1 MSNLSRRKFIGN
13 IGALGAASV
22 LAPSVLASDSAFLT
36 NPDNSVKPLGRKIKV
51 GIIGCGSVMMGNYAP
66 HLGNCQYA
74 EIVSVCDIKPE
85 RAEYAAKKFNIPNWY
100 PHIDNMLAGVDF
112 DLFVNCTDMQEHGRL
127 NRIAILA
134 GKYVWSEKPMATTY
148 NEGRELFDLAKSL
161 GKHIWGAPAMVN
173 SPQFA
178 FMARQ
183 LNAGKL
189 GRVAAA
195 HAHYGHQGPE
205 WSAFFYEENGGSM
218 PDLGVYNMVSL
229 TGLLGPAKSVMAM
242 LNVITPTRNVDDKGF
257 IQVKAEDNAHILLE
271 HQNGVLSHVQCGFN
285 YFNPAGH
292 SGLGETHPTI
302 SIVGSDGC
310 LNLIGYDWHPLG
322 VELATTDHPEVETFV
337 TDSGTFVWQEGASV
351 ICEHLSTGKELL
363 ITSEHALHVL
373 EIIEGARKSQA
384 TGQRISLQS
393 AFNWPVVL

>member
-1 MSNLSRRKFIGN
+1 MKNVSRRDFLGN
-13 IGALGAASV
+13 MGAMGAAAVVAPHAMASASV
-22 LAPSVLASDSAFLT
+22 MPLAEGGF
-36 NPDNSVKPLGRKIKV
+36 KPLGRKVRV
-51 GIIGCGSVMMGNYAP
+51 GIIGCGSVMNGCYAP
-66 HLGNCQYA
+66 HLGRCKYA
-74 EIVSVCDIKPE
+74 EIVSCCDIKPD
-85 RAEYAAKKFNIPNWY
+85 RAEKAAKKFNIPNWY
-100 PHIDNMLAGVDF
+100 PHIDKMLAGAEF
-112 DLFVNCTDMQEHGRL
+112 DLLVNCTDMQEHGRL
-127 NRIAILA
+127 NKIAILA

-148 NEGRELFDLAKSL
+148 AEGRELLDLSL
-161 GKHIWGAPAMVN
+161 AMGKHIWGAPAMVN

-205 WSAFFYEENGGSM
+205 WSAFFYEPEGGSM

-229 TGLLGPAKSVMAM
+229 TGLLGPAKSVVAM
-242 LNVITPTRNVDDKGF
+242 TDIITPTRQVEDKGY
-257 IQVKAEDNAHILLE
+257 IQVKVEDNAHLLLE
-271 HQNGVLSHVQCGFN
+271 HQNGVISHVQCGFN

-292 SGLGETHPTI
+292 SGQGENRPTI
-302 SIVGSDGC
+302 SIVGSNGAM
-310 LNLIGYDWHPLG
+310 NLIGYDWHPIG
-322 VELATTDHPEVETFV
+322 VELGTTSHPEVETFA
-337 TDSGTFVWQEGASV
+337 TDPGTFVWEEGASV

-384 TGQRISLQS
+384 TGQRISLLS
-393 AFNWPVVL
+393 AFKWPVVV

>member
-1 MSNLSRRKFIGN
+1 MSAAAVVAPSLMAS
-13 IGALGAASV
+13 ASV
-22 LAPSVLASDSAFLT
+22 TSMAEGGF
-36 NPDNSVKPLGRKIKV
+36 KPLGRKVKV
-51 GIIGCGSVMMGNYAP
+51 GIIGCGSVMNGNYAP
-66 HLGNCQYA
+66 HLSKCPYA

-85 RAEYAAKKFNIPNWY
+85 RAQKAAKDFKVPNWY
-100 PHIDNMLAGVDF
+100 PHIDKMLGGAE
-112 DLFVNCTDMQEHGRL
+112 LELLVNWTGMQEHGRL
-127 NRIAILA
+127 NRIAIMA

-148 NEGRELFDLAKSL
+148 KEGRELFDLAL
-161 GKHIWGAPAMVN
+161 AMGKHIWGAPAMVN

-178 FMARQ
+178 FMAKQ

-205 WSAFFYEENGGSM
+205 WSAFFYEPDGGSM

-229 TGLLGPAKSVMAM
+229 TGLLGPVKSVMAM
-242 LNVITPTRNVDDKGF
+242 TDIITPTRNVEDKGF
-257 IQVKAEDNAHILLE
+257 IQVKVEDNAHILME
-271 HQNGVLSHVQCGFN
+271 HQNGVISHVQCGFN

-292 SGLGETHPTI
+292 SGQGENRPTI
-302 SIVGSDGC
+302 SIVGSDGAM
-310 LNLIGYDWHPLG
+310 NLIGYDWHPLG
-322 VELATTDHPEVETFV
+322 VELATTAHPEVETFV

-393 AFNWPVVL
+393 AFKWPVVN

>member
-1 MSNLSRRKFIGN
+1 MKNLSRRNFLGN
-13 IGALGAASV
+13 IGAMGAAAAV
-22 LAPSVLASDSAFLT
+22 APTLMASASSANQNEGGF
-36 NPDNSVKPLGRKIKV
+36 KPLGRKVKV
-51 GIIGCGSVMMGNYAP
+51 GIIGCGSVMNGCYAP
-66 HLGNCQYA
+66 HLLKCQYA
-74 EIVSVCDIKPE
+74 EIVSCCDIKPE
-85 RAEYAAKKFNIPNWY
+85 RAEKAAKKFNIPKWY
-100 PHIDNMLAGVDF
+100 PHIDKMLAGVEF
-112 DLFVNCTDMQEHGRL
+112 DLLVNTTDMQEHGRL
-127 NRIAILA
+127 NKIALLA

-148 NEGRELFDLAKSL
+148 KEGRELFELAKSM

-183 LNAGKL
+183 LNTGKL
-189 GRVAAA
+189 GKVATA

-205 WSAFFYEENGGSM
+205 WSAFFYEPDGGSM

-229 TGLLGPAKSVMAM
+229 TGLLGPAKSVVAM
-242 LNVITPTRNVDDKGF
+242 TNIITPTRNVEDKGF

-285 YFNPAGH
+285 YFNTAGH
-292 SGLGETHPTI
+292 SGLGENRPTI
-302 SIVGSDGC
+302 SIVGSEGAM
-310 LNLIGYDWHPLG
+310 NLIGYDWHPLS
-322 VELATTDHPEVETFV
+322 VELATTEHPEIETSV
-337 TDSGTFVWQEGASV
+337 TDSGTFVWEEGASV

-384 TGQRISLQS
+384 SGQRISLQS
-393 AFNWPVVL
+393 AFKWPVVV

>member
-1 MSNLSRRKFIGN
+1 MKNLSRRNFIGN
-13 IGALGAASV
+13 IGAAGAAAVVVPGLIASV
-22 LAPSVLASDSAFLT
+22 SETPQSKDGF
-36 NPDNSVKPLGRKIKV
+36 KPLGRKVKV
-51 GIIGCGSVMMGNYAP
+51 GIIGCGSVMNGNYAP
-66 HLGNCQYA
+66 HLGKCQYA
-74 EIVSVCDIKPE
+74 EIVSCCDIKPD
-85 RAEYAAKKFNIPNWY
+85 RAEKAAKKFNIPNWY
-100 PHIDNMLAGVDF
+100 PHIDKMLAGAEF
-112 DLFVNCTDMQEHGRL
+112 DLLVNCTDMQEHGRL
-127 NRIAILA
+127 NKIAILA

-148 NEGRELFDLAKSL
+148 KEGRELFDLSIKM

-205 WSAFFYEENGGSM
+205 WSAFFYEEDGGSM

-229 TGLLGPAKSVMAM
+229 TGLLGPAKSVIAM
-242 LNVITPTRNVDDKGF
+242 LNVITPTRNVEDKGF

-292 SGLGETHPTI
+292 SGLGENRPTI
-302 SIVGSDGC
+302 SIVGSDGAM
-310 LNLIGYDWHPLG
+310 NLVGYDWHPLG
-322 VELATTDHPEVETFV
+322 VELATTEHPESEISV

-351 ICEHLSTGKELL
+351 ICDHLSTGKELL

-384 TGQRISLQS
+384 TGQRVSLQS
-393 AFNWPVVL
+393 AFKWPVVV